1 MTPKATSTSAH
12 RTSSGFGLMVPV
24 SRSIVLKSAG
34 QPRRTCLGVSA
45 ISRHTTQRADLLLL
59 CFPLVGLR
67 PTVAQRL
74 SVRQVAAGQGRHGP
88 AVPQLRRSRVYGVY
102 GPEETETRARQ
113 AGAPQHDVLR
123 RVGSFTADQTE
134 RRLEREVVTR
144 RTAGTL
150 ETVDGLFCA
159 GSCVI
164 GPSGLPSAGTHRRRP
179 LALQM

>member
-1 MTPKATSTSAH
+1 
-12 RTSSGFGLMVPV
+12 MVPV
-24 SRSIVLKSAG
+24 SRSLVLKSAG

-88 AVPQLRRSRVYGVY
+88 AIPQLRRSRVYG
-102 GPEETETRARQ
+102 PEEAETRARQ
-113 AGAPQHDVLR
+113 AGASQHDVLR

-134 RRLEREVVTR
+134 RRREREVATR

-164 GPSGLPSAGTHRRRP
+164 GPSGLPSGGAH
-179 LALQM
+179 